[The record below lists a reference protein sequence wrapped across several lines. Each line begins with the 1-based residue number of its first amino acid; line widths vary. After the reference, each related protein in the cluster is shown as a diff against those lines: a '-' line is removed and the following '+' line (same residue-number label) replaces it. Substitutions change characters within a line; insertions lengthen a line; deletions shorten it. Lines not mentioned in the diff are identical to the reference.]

1 MVTEATINKLKRRIY
16 GQTFCLSQLS
26 KVNTSVSVSQIHEN
40 NLGIQHIH
48 RKSEDESGDHKL
60 VKKSEF
66 HNFQSSK
73 LASKVPIRSMRNHRL
88 EIGELFGENPITLD
102 GKTTPEFEFNES
114 AKNKCSYKAAQKPT
128 NMMGVGF
135 RVISGFS
142 GLEEQNLNHVL
153 QMRQ

>member
-1 MVTEATINKLKRRIY
+1 MRRCDCLVTGATINKLKRRIY

-48 RKSEDESGDHKL
+48 RKSKDESGDHEL

-73 LASKVPIRSMRNHRL
+73 LTSKVPIRSRRNHRL
-88 EIGELFGENPITLD
+88 VNCLVKIQLRWM
-102 GKTTPEFEFNES
+102 
-114 AKNKCSYKAAQKPT
+114 AK
-128 NMMGVGF
+128 
-135 RVISGFS
+135 RH
-142 GLEEQNLNHVL
+142 LNLNLTRVHKTNAHIKRHKNP
-153 QMRQ
+153 QT

>member
-1 MVTEATINKLKRRIY
+1 
-16 GQTFCLSQLS
+16 
-26 KVNTSVSVSQIHEN
+26 
-40 NLGIQHIH
+40 
-48 RKSEDESGDHKL
+48 
-60 VKKSEF
+60 
-66 HNFQSSK
+66 
-73 LASKVPIRSMRNHRL
+73 MRNHRL

-114 AKNKCSYKAAQKPT
+114 AQNKCSYNAAQKPT

-153 QMRQ
+153 QIRQ